1 VLSVSRMDLDGPT
14 SPSALVTKILKA
26 EPGLTAPIPID
37 DIARLLDI
45 VDIRDLNADGFV
57 GGLITD
63 VSRSEGFILVKRGLM
78 EERRR
83 FTVGHE
89 LGHFLMVHHK
99 PTDGRFLCTAADM
112 NRLATRRE
120 QLPPAQRWEVEANE
134 FASLLL
140 MPPPMWRK
148 EMAAFRD
155 PDLGQIAA
163 LARTFGVSR
172 DAAARTYATH
182 HDQLVAV
189 ALVKHGVLH
198 RVYRD
203 TARFPALALDK
214 GAEIPRSSIY
224 HRAKRILVQPSDMVE
239 AKAEFWLRSDWGK
252 RLPELSE
259 QVLFRQDGYA
269 FILLWAEM
277 EAQDEYDRE
286 EDRTSKQRLADRQA
300 KYAR

>member
-1 VLSVSRMDLDGPT
+1 MDLDEPT
-14 SPSALVTKILKA
+14 SPGALVTKILKA

-37 DIARLLDI
+37 AIARQLDI
-45 VDIRDLNADGFV
+45 VDIQDLNADGFV

-63 VSRSEGFILVKRGLM
+63 VSRSEGFILAKRGLM

-83 FTVGHE
+83 FTLGHE

-112 NRLATRRE
+112 NRRASRRE

-148 EMAAFRD
+148 EMDAYRG
-155 PDLGQIAA
+155 PDLGQIVA

-172 DAAARTYATH
+172 DAAARTYATY
-182 HDQLVAV
+182 HDQLIAV
-189 ALVKHGVLH
+189 ALVKDGVLQ

-203 TARFPALALDK
+203 TARFPALALDN
-214 GAEIPRSSIY
+214 GTPIPRSSIY
-224 HRAKRILVQPSDMVE
+224 HRAKKILAQPSDIVE
-239 AKAEFWLRSDWGK
+239 AKAEFWLRSDWGQ
-252 RLPELSE
+252 RLPDLAE
-259 QVLFRQDGYA
+259 QVLFRRDGYA
-269 FILLWAEM
+269 FILLWVET
-277 EAQDEYDRE
+277 EVSDDYDPE

-300 KYAR
+300 RYMR

>member
-1 VLSVSRMDLDGPT
+1 VLTVSRMDLDGPT

-26 EPGLTAPIPID
+26 EPALTAPIPID
-37 DIARLLDI
+37 AVARQLDI
-45 VDIRDLNADGFV
+45 VDIKDLQADGFV

-99 PTDGRFLCTAADM
+99 PTEGRFLCTAADM
-112 NRLATRRE
+112 NRRAGRRE

-148 EMAAFRD
+148 EMAPFRN
-155 PDLGQIAA
+155 PDLSQIAA

-172 DAAARTYATH
+172 DAAARTYAAY

-189 ALVKHGVLH
+189 ALVKDGVLE
-198 RVYRD
+198 RIYRD
-203 TARFPALALDK
+203 ATRFPALALDK
-214 GAEIPRSSIY
+214 GAPVPRSSIY
-224 HRAKRILVQPSDMVE
+224 HRAKKLLVQPSEMVE
-239 AKAEFWLRSDWGK
+239 AKAEFWLRSDWGQ
-252 RLPELSE
+252 RLPELAE

-269 FILLWAEM
+269 FILLWAEI
-277 EAQDEYDRE
+277 ETPDDYDRE

-300 KYAR
+300 KYVR